1 VISMYMFPVAVLGIG
16 IIASIPVGRYMAAV
30 FDGKLW
36 LPRWLQWIEQRID
49 TGPQNWR
56 QYIAAMFIFTA
67 AKTIVGFTV
76 IALQTHHPG
85 FLNPDE
91 RGELALSTLFHTTLS
106 MVTNSEQQHY
116 SGEVHLSYGSQLFLV
131 LWTFFVSP
139 APGLAALAAMIRGLR
154 GDPHLGNFYIDVWRS
169 IVCVFLP
176 LSLVFGV
183 LMMAA
188 GVPMTMEGAAR
199 VATVDGVEQIICR
212 GPVAAIEA
220 IKQLAT
226 AGGGYFGANSCHPFE
241 TPDAWAAL
249 LGMLL
254 IVLLPFAQV
263 VMFGRMIGQPR
274 HAAVLF
280 AVMLTVM
287 LVSIGWCVYF
297 DAACPN
303 PALTAH
309 EATTYQIP
317 DPTAPSGQRVL
328 AVPAVV
334 ALPVDQSEWGNLE
347 GKELRFGPGAGPA
360 WAAMTTT
367 TANGSNACM
376 HDSLNPLAGLALLIG
391 IWLNCNFGA
400 VGSGLLTIF
409 IYVVLAVFFA
419 GLMIGRSPEY
429 LGRKLEAREMKLAML
444 ALLWHPLLSLGGTG
458 LFLATGWGMAST
470 NNPGAHGFSEIVYEF
485 SSASANNGSG
495 LEGLGDTN
503 GFRDANANPS
513 PPAPYSVHWDIACG
527 LVVVLG
533 RYGPIVLLLILAG
546 GMASKPAHPAGVG
559 TLRTDTITF
568 GVMLFGTILLA
579 GVLLF
584 LPAAALGPLAEHY
597 GPIPFGR

>member
-1 VISMYMFPVAVLGIG
+1 MFSMYLLPAVVLGVAIVT
-16 IIASIPVGRYMAAV
+16 SVSVGRYMAAV
-30 FDGKLW
+30 FDGTFQ

-56 QYIAAMFIFTA
+56 QYIAAMAIFTG
-67 AKTIVGFTV
+67 AKIIVGFTV
-76 IALQTHHPG
+76 LALQSYQPA
-85 FLNPDE
+85 FLNPDG

-116 SGEVHLSYGSQLFLV
+116 SGEVHLSYGSQLFIV

-154 GDPHLGNFYIDVWRS
+154 GDPHFGNFYIDVWRS
-169 IVCVFLP
+169 IVFVFLP
-176 LSLVFGV
+176 FSLLVAV
-183 LMMAA
+183 PMMAA

-199 VATVDGVEQIICR
+199 VATVEGVEQIICR

-241 TPDAWAAL
+241 TPGVWTAL

-280 AVMLTVM
+280 GAMLTIM
-287 LVSIGWCVYF
+287 IASIGWCVHF

-309 EATTYQIP
+309 GAKTYEIP
-317 DPTAPSGQRVL
+317 DPTAPTGRRPL
-328 AVPAVV
+328 AVPAIV

-360 WAAMTTT
+360 WAAMTTA

-376 HDSLNPLAGLALLIG
+376 HDSLNPLAGLALLVG

-429 LGRKLEAREMKLAML
+429 LGRKLEAREMKLAMI

-458 LFLATGWGMAST
+458 LFLMTNWGMDST

-503 GFRDANANPS
+503 GFRDPSVNPA
-513 PPAPYSVHWDIACG
+513 APGLYSVHWDIACG

-533 RYGPIVLLLILAG
+533 RYGPIILLLVLAG
-546 GMASKPAHPAGVG
+546 GMASKPAHPAGIG

-568 GVMLFGTILLA
+568 GIMLFGTILLA

-584 LPAAALGPLAEHY
+584 LPTAALGPLAEHY